1 VETLAALGEIT
12 ALYPEKWICDVA
24 GFPRIV
30 GRDLIDNLVADA
42 RQYDPAVCTGETVE
56 RLIRHDDGMLRLATS
71 RGGHDTRV
79 LLITAGIGAFRPKT
93 FLGSRRSTG
102 TRAKGSTISS
112 NAFAISPEACPDRSG
127 RCVRGRRYR
136 TVFRKGEA
144 APMTFTPRR
153 SWRA

>member
-93 FLGSRRSTG
+93 FWEAGDRR
-102 TRAKGSTISS
+102 
-112 NAFAISPEACPDRSG
+112 
-127 RCVRGRRYR
+127 VRGQRALPFRPTLSRFRRKRVLIDLAGVY
-136 TVFRKGEA
+136 A
-144 APMTFTPRR
+144 ADGIARFSGKVKLLP
-153 SWRA
+153 